1 MSYSD
6 TLARE
11 AVLNLS
17 PNGARAGIWMSGG
30 GPAADS
36 SGNIYFVTGN
46 GSFNASNGSAPN
58 SDYGDSIMKVGPPS
72 GGTFPVL
79 SYFTPFDQ
87 ASLANND
94 TDQGSGGL
102 ALLPNN
108 FLVQAG
114 KDGNMYLANQA
125 SLGGYNSS
133 SNSGVAQ
140 EVTGQLA
147 GGVWGVPTY
156 WNGTIF
162 YGAAVDGSSSS
173 DPMRAFSF
181 DAGGSGLISNTPTS
195 TTSSTKIFGFTGPNP
210 SISSSGTSNGV
221 VWALDNSNWAGSC
234 CQALFAY
241 DATNLHTMLY
251 NSNQASGGR
260 DADGGAVKFTA
271 ATVANGKVYVGN
283 QHGVTVYGLL
293 P

>member
-1 MSYSD
+1 
-6 TLARE
+6 
-11 AVLNLS
+11 
-17 PNGARAGIWMSGG
+17 MSGG

-36 SGNIYFVTGN
+36 SGNIYFATGN
-46 GSFNASNGSAPN
+46 GTFDANKGTAPN
-58 SDYGDSIMKVGPPS
+58 NDYGDSIMRVGPPS

-87 ASLANND
+87 ASLEGND

-102 ALLPNN
+102 LLLPTAGTKNY
-108 FLVQAG
+108 LVQAG
-114 KDGNMYLANQA
+114 KDGNMYLADQS

-133 SNSGVAQ
+133 SNSGVTQ
-140 EVTGQLA
+140 QVSGQLS

-156 WNGTIF
+156 WNGNIY
-162 YGAAVDGSSSS
+162 YGAAADGSTSS

-181 DAGGSGLISNTPTS
+181 DAGGSGQISSTPTS
-195 TTSSTKIFGFTGPNP
+195 TTSSTKIFGYSGPSP
-210 SISSSGTSNGV
+210 AISSSGSSNGV
-221 VWALDNSNWAGSC
+221 VWALDNSQWTSSCAGASS
-234 CQALFAY
+234 CQALYAY

-251 NSNQASGGR
+251 NSNQAGSSR
-260 DADGGAVKFTA
+260 DLDGGAVKFTV

-283 QHGVTVYGLL
+283 QHAVTVYGLL